1 MGVIYYKR
9 FRMEIDLVRTP
20 PPPPPELT
28 TGYEW
33 TAWHPRLL
41 DRHAAAKLACFH
53 HELDAEVFPCL
64 GEAEGCRRLM
74 SEIVNRPQFT
84 PGATWLISRHAP
96 DGEWLDDCGTIQ
108 GVMHEPGIGSIQNV
122 GIVSEHRGLGLGRTL
137 VLKSLEG
144 FFRAGADRVF
154 LEVTARNLPAV
165 QLYRSLG
172 FRLART
178 SYRAVEHSAAEFSVV

>member
-9 FRMEIDLVRTP
+9 FRMEIDLYRNAP
-20 PPPPPELT
+20 PPPQLPE
-28 TGYEW
+28 GYQW
-33 TAWHPRLL
+33 TAWNPRLL
-41 DRHAAAKLACFH
+41 ERHASAKLACFQNQ
-53 HELDAEVFPCL
+53 LDAEVFPCL

-74 SEIVNRPQFT
+74 YEISNRPQFV
-84 PGATWLISRHAP
+84 PGATWLLSQLTAE
-96 DGEWLDDCGTIQ
+96 GEWLEDCGTIQ

-122 GIVSEHRGLGLGRTL
+122 GIIPDHRGQGLGRAL

-144 FFRAGADRVF
+144 FFLAGADRVF

-178 SYRAVEHSAAEFSVV
+178 SYRAVEHSATEFSVV

>member
-9 FRMEIDLVRTP
+9 FRMEIDLYRTAFP
-20 PPPPPELT
+20 APALPR
-28 TGYEW
+28 GYEW
-33 TAWHPRLL
+33 TGWNPRML
-41 DRHAAAKLACFH
+41 DRHASAKLACFQN
-53 HELDAEVFPCL
+53 ELDSEVFPCL

-74 SEIVNRPQFT
+74 NEIVNRPQFV
-84 PGATWLISRHAP
+84 PSATWLLSRVGP

-122 GIVSEHRGLGLGRTL
+122 GIIAEHRGLGLGRAL

-144 FFRAGADRVF
+144 FFLSGADRVF

-178 SYRAVEHSAAEFSVV
+178 SYRAVEHSAPEFSVV

>member
-9 FRMEIDLVRTP
+9 FRMEIDLYRTAP
-20 PPPPPELT
+20 PPPQLPP
-28 TGYEW
+28 GDEW
-33 TAWHPRLL
+33 TAWLPRLL
-41 DRHAAAKLACFH
+41 GRHSAAKFACFQN
-53 HELDAEVFPCL
+53 ELDAEVFPCL
-64 GEAEGCRRLM
+64 GVADGCRRLM
-74 SEIVNRPQFT
+74 YEITNRPQFV
-84 PGATWLISRHAP
+84 PNATWLLSRVAP
-96 DGEWLDDCGTIQ
+96 DGEWLEDCGTIQ
-108 GVMHEPGIGSIQNV
+108 GVMHDPGIGSIQNV
-122 GIVSEHRGLGLGRTL
+122 GIIPEQRGLGLGRAL

-144 FFRAGADRVF
+144 FFLAGADRVY